1 MSGDFDEPGD
11 KDQVENNLS
20 EDDAPEDISEDE
32 MSAEEIDLTADDDII
47 SDGSTAEI
55 NVDELVAKIDSED
68 PDEAARHREVRQK
81 LDALNEQT
89 DDEFGSTYNFNI
101 DDDL

>member
-1 MSGDFDEPGD
+1 MSGDIDEPAD
-11 KDQVENNLS
+11 KEQVEDNLS

-32 MSAEEIDLTADDDII
+32 ISAEEIDLTADDII

-55 NVDELVAKIDSED
+55 KVDALVAKIDAED
-68 PDEAARHREVRQK
+68 ADEAARNREVREK
-81 LDALNEQT
+81 LDALNEQR

-101 DDDL
+101 DEDL

>member
-1 MSGDFDEPGD
+1 MSGDIDEPGD
-11 KDQVENNLS
+11 KEQVENNLS

-32 MSAEEIDLTADDDII
+32 VSAEDIDLTADDDII

-55 NVDELVAKIDSED
+55 KVDELVAKIDSED
-68 PDEAARHREVRQK
+68 PDEAAHHREVRQK
-81 LDALNEQT
+81 LDALDEQR

-101 DDDL
+101 DEDL

>member
-1 MSGDFDEPGD
+1 MSGDIDEPAD
-11 KDQVENNLS
+11 KEQVEDNLS

-32 MSAEEIDLTADDDII
+32 ISAEEIDLTADDII

-55 NVDELVAKIDSED
+55 KVDELVAKIDSED
-68 PDEAARHREVRQK
+68 PDEAARNRELRQK
-81 LDALNEQT
+81 LDALNEQR

-101 DDDL
+101 DEDL